1 MKLNKLKKKKPN
13 VKTAPGFIQQ
23 KNDLDF
29 IIALLGVVFLRRQP
43 Q

>member
-1 MKLNKLKKKKPN
+1 MKPNKLKKTN

>member
-1 MKLNKLKKKKPN
+1 MKLNKLKKKTN